1 MSSGLFE
8 CYAAKAVKKRTE
20 TMKYW
25 IRIPIALL
33 ISVLAIRSA
42 SGQNSRLAT
51 ASDVARYLAGMPV
64 SDGSRLASLP
74 RDSQGLAHANAM
86 NQSFTKMETRQ
97 LSNIRTWRAT
107 MLAPVVA
114 SNRVCLYL
122 FGGPD
127 FLYANV
133 FFPDAPA
140 YVLQGLETVD
150 SIPDLLTLP
159 AQALDGTL
167 QNIEISLN
175 NALSYTYFETKDMRE
190 NFSRSELKG
199 VLPILF
205 VFIARSGLQ
214 IAKVDYI
221 SLAPNGAVIDGFR
234 SGVRGVRMLLDDPR
248 TGREKSLYYF
258 SADLSNGSMS
268 PGILRFCSNLG
279 PTNSFLKA
287 ASYLMHEDSF
297 STVRNLLLGVS
308 AAIVEDDSGIPIR
321 YLTSDRWTLRFFG
334 SYGGPIELFKKYY
347 QTDLFEDYG
356 NNNPKQLTFGFGY
369 QINRRTSNLIVAVR
383 H

>member
-1 MSSGLFE
+1 
-8 CYAAKAVKKRTE
+8 
-20 TMKYW
+20 MKHW
-25 IRIPIALL
+25 TRIPIALL
-33 ISVLAIRSA
+33 ISILIVKGASA
-42 SGQNSRLAT
+42 QNSRLASAT
-51 ASDVARYLAGMPV
+51 DVARYLAGMPV
-64 SDGSRLASLP
+64 SGGSPLASLT
-74 RDSQGLAHANAM
+74 RDPQWQAHANAM
-86 NQSFTKMETRQ
+86 NLSFEKMETRQ
-97 LSNIRTWRAT
+97 LSNIRTWRAA
-107 MLAPVVA
+107 MLAPVIP
-114 SNRVCLYL
+114 NGVCLYL

-140 YVLQGLETVD
+140 YVLQGLETID

-159 AQALDGTL
+159 VQALDGTL

-175 NALSYTYFETKDMRE
+175 NALNYTYFETKDMRE
-190 NFSRSELKG
+190 NFSRSQLKG

-205 VFIARSGLQ
+205 VFIARAGLQ

-234 SGVRGVRMLLDDPR
+234 SGVRGARMLLDDPR

-258 SADLSNGSMS
+258 TADLSNGALS
-268 PGILRFCSNLG
+268 PGIFRFCANLG

-297 STVRNLLLGVS
+297 SAVRNLLLGVS
-308 AAIVEDDSGIPIR
+308 ASIVEDDSGIPVR
-321 YLTSDRWTLRFFG
+321 YLTSNTWTLRFFG
-334 SYGGPIELFKKYY
+334 SYTGPIELFKKYY
-347 QTDLFEDYG
+347 QTDLSQDYAA
-356 NNNPKQLTFGFGY
+356 NNPKPLTFGFGY
-369 QINRRTSNLIVAVR
+369 QINRRSSNLIVAVR